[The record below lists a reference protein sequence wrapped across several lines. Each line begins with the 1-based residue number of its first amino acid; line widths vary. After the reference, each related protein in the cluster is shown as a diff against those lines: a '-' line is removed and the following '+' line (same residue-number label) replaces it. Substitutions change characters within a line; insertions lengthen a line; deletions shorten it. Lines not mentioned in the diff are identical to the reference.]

1 MARIRR
7 RLELSKRK
15 GPRRKKKGIKKGRE
29 NMGKREQELSCADG
43 LLDHKPEETQLD
55 HTA

>member
-15 GPRRKKKGIKKGRE
+15 GPRKKKKWIKKGRE
-29 NMGKREQELSCADG
+29 NTGKREQELSCADE